1 MSEQIPT
8 IGRIVHYRLSAQD
21 AAEVTRRRTTGKS
34 IADRM
39 KTSLPTGAATLEAGV
54 DKIVAWPAGAQA
66 HIGNDVH
73 EGDVFP
79 MLIVRTWGSTAT
91 SAVNGQVF
99 LDGNDVFWATSR
111 TVGDQPGT
119 FSWPTRV

>member
-1 MSEQIPT
+1 MTEQIPT
-8 IGRIVHYRLSAQD
+8 IGRIVHYRLKADD
-21 AAEVTRRRTTGKS
+21 ANQINQRRTTGKS

-39 KTSLPTGAATLEAGV
+39 GLGSGYYQEPAAS
-54 DKIVAWPAGAQA
+54 DDIRAWPVGAQA
-66 HIGNDVH
+66 HIGTSVAEN
-73 EGDVFP
+73 DVFP
-79 MLIVRTWGSTAT
+79 MIITRIWGSTAT

-119 FSWPTRV
+119 FSWPTRS